1 MNATLTDSTPVT
13 VDASKCVSTHSRSN
27 QAARLLWGAAW
38 LLLFRPSPR
47 FLYGWRRFLLR
58 LFGARIGCEAHIYPS
73 VRIWAPWNLEVGE
86 FSALGHAVDCYCVD
100 RVQIGSHVG
109 ISQYSYL
116 CTASHDIS
124 DPHLGLTHAPIVI
137 GEAAWV
143 AADVFVGPGVH
154 IGAGAVVGAR
164 SSVFKDV
171 EPWTVVCGSPARFL
185 KKRELVSMPQASRTP
200 TH

>member
-1 MNATLTDSTPVT
+1 MNAALTDSTPAT
-13 VDASKCVSTHSRSN
+13 VDASKCVSNHSRSN
-27 QAARLLWGAAW
+27 QAARLVWGVVW

-58 LFGARIGCEAHIYPS
+58 LFGARIGLEAHIYPS

-100 RVQIGSHVG
+100 LVQIGSHVG
-109 ISQYSYL
+109 ISQYSHL

-143 AADVFVGPGVH
+143 AADVFVGPGVR

-171 EPWTVVCGSPARFL
+171 PPWTVVCGNPARFM
-185 KKRELVSMPQASRTP
+185 KKREMASTPVDSIPQSN
-200 TH
+200 